1 MPASETTSKKSIKLS
16 PQSEQLY
23 TQLQQQFN
31 APQAKGPQIGQLL
44 LKLKIALAESS
55 LLMPTLSEAVAVD
68 PESLRKARDVLE
80 FGAFYSVRTQDIP
93 AFERYISQLAP
104 YYNDYTSL
112 LPPSERRYPIIG
124 LDLLRLLSQ
133 NKIAQFHTVL
143 EGLVK
148 EHGQKNIDI
157 LHTNPYIS
165 HPVNLERWLMEG
177 SYSKVWAARSQIPM
191 EEYGYFVGLLVD
203 TIRNEI
209 ASCEEKAYAC
219 LPLSDAG
226 TLLFF
231 KTIGEVIE
239 FAQQRNWQVD
249 PTSKTITFPEP
260 SGIRHELAKEKVIE
274 ATLGYA
280 KELETIV

>member
-1 MPASETTSKKSIKLS
+1 MKLS
-16 PQSEQLY
+16 SEAERLY
-23 TQLQQQFN
+23 RELQQ
-31 APQAKGPQIGQLL
+31 APAHHGKDPTIAQLL
-44 LKLKIALAESS
+44 LKLKLELAQSS
-55 LLMPTLSEAVAVD
+55 LLMPALTDKSSID
-68 PESLRKARDVLE
+68 PESLAKARDILE
-80 FGAFYSVRTQDIP
+80 TGAFYSVRAQNIP
-93 AFERYISQLAP
+93 AFERYIAQLGP
-104 YYNDYTSL
+104 YYNDYSSF
-112 LPPSERRYPIIG
+112 LPPSQRRYPLVG

-157 LHTNPYIS
+157 LHSNQYIS

-177 SYSKVWAARSQIPM
+177 SYSKVWGARSQMPM
-191 EEYGYFVGLLVD
+191 QEYRYFVDLLVD

-209 ASCEEKAYAC
+209 ASCQEKAYSS

-231 KTIGEVIE
+231 KTPGEVME
-239 FAQQRNWQVD
+239 FARQRNWPVD
-249 PTSKTITFPEP
+249 PKTQTINFPGG
-260 SGIRHELAKEKVIE
+260 SNVTKHEIAKEKIIE